1 MCISWIRS
9 DKSELV
15 GVSRVQIGRTESS
28 DLGIGIRI
36 GKESTSL
43 EIDASDKRSA
53 LVFYL
58 GSYRIINKRLDRKSQ
73 LLKPTCFPG
82 IEPRILVSDFFPI
95 GL

>member
-15 GVSRVQIGRTESS
+15 GVSRVRIGRTKSS

-43 EIDASDKRSA
+43 EIDASDKRSV

-58 GSYRIINKRLDRKSQ
+58 GSYRIIDKRLDRK
-73 LLKPTCFPG
+73 KPTIKTDLFSG
-82 IEPRILVSDFFPI
+82 H
-95 GL
+95 

>member
-43 EIDASDKRSA
+43 EIDASDKRLV

-58 GSYRIINKRLDRKSQ
+58 GSYRIIDKRLDRKN
-73 LLKPTCFPG
+73 PTIKTNLFSG
-82 IEPRILVSDFFPI
+82 N
-95 GL
+95 